1 MNTQLLMSSGDIE
14 TICTS
19 VVGIVIILA
28 VSYLIQIYL
37 KWLLRP
43 RESKSETP
51 IVDKKDSSVEYELKR
66 QERVRS
72 LMREICDLTKDI
84 DSTKGND
91 GLYNDVEAQKLFKL
105 YQEIDEHIKLPI
117 RSFENEK

>member
-37 KWLLRP
+37 KWLLKP

-105 YQEIDEHIKLPI
+105 YQEIDEHIKL
-117 RSFENEK
+117 NYQ